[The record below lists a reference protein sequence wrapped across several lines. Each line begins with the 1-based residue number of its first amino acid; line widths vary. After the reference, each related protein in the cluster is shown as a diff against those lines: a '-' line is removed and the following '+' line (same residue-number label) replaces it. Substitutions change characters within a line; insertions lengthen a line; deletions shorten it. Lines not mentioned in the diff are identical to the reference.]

1 MSKTNSNPH
10 LPRRA
15 QECKRIVSSPCHVSA
30 IAIPNA
36 EAVKRRRHIE
46 DEDLSPPDA
55 KRTGHNHAADS
66 KPRINH
72 SKVKF
77 VEAWLS
83 TSCEATDDENS
94 LAALNLVGADDMPL
108 PSPSDSGASIALTSS
123 SKKSDKSS
131 ASVKD
136 TDYRKSLAYRNIYIE
151 CEDPPIGL
159 MRRAKEIITAS
170 RSSPEVDEVA
180 AREVKKISRQLRTKN
195 EEDIIQRLAPSVI
208 PGMDGILD
216 PRLESSADQQWANF
230 VPVPLKPSVS
240 TNPPPLPLPKPK
252 PDKAFGYSEKAFT
265 ENQLDT
271 IRLLTDRFGQSYAT
285 PDKGLLFPFLDD
297 EFKSQGKGGSHVI
310 ATNQA
315 AGAGAVAMIGLVE
328 LRRRGLGLNTIDYD
342 EPQFF
347 SLSVDHSTVHVHV
360 HWLNVG
366 AEDGQ
371 FSFHMEEL
379 SLHYL
384 RDLDGL
390 RTVHRTVKNILDWG
404 RKERLQA
411 IRKLLD
417 AYREKFQTE
426 RAAAERA
433 AAVASGSTPI
443 ETERPK
449 KIQKGRKRKSS
460 NITVTALNILDKPT
474 TKRAPPPPKPLQC
487 ARASYDF
494 VPGPE
499 DEQSALGFIEG
510 DTLEFVNAKAVDEN
524 GWLRGRVRGGNGRW
538 GLVPAE
544 YLELENVEETD
555 WPEEARVEPRNGQ
568 KQSNFI
574 PELEDEQSALG
585 FDEGGTIEFLDP
597 KEVDENGWLRGRIK
611 QGWKWALGTRPS

>member
-1 MSKTNSNPH
+1 VSKTNSNLH

-15 QECKRIVSSPCHVSA
+15 QECKRIVSCPCHVSA
-30 IAIPNA
+30 IAITNA

-83 TSCEATDDENS
+83 TSCEATDDENP
-94 LAALNLVGADDMPL
+94 LPALDLVAADDMPL
-108 PSPSDSGASIALTSS
+108 PSPDDSGASAAFTLSS
-123 SKKSDKSS
+123 NQSDKSS

-136 TDYRKSLAYRNIYIE
+136 ADYRESLGYRNIYINRKK
-151 CEDPPIGL
+151 PPTGL
-159 MRRAKEIITAS
+159 MRRAKEIVSGS
-170 RSSPEVDEVA
+170 RSSPEVDEA
-180 AREVKKISRQLRTKN
+180 AAEEVKEISRELETKN
-195 EEDIIQRLAPSVI
+195 EEDIIQQLAPSVI
-208 PGMDGILD
+208 PGMNGVPDRILA
-216 PRLESSADQQWANF
+216 SSADQQWTNF
-230 VPVPLKPSVS
+230 VPVPLKPSVTTS
-240 TNPPPLPLPKPK
+240 PPPLPLPRPK
-252 PDKAFGYSEKAFT
+252 PDKAFGYSDKAFT

-271 IRLLTDRFGQSYAT
+271 VRFLTDPLGRSYAT
-285 PDKGLLFPFLDD
+285 PDRGLLFPFLDD

-347 SLSVDHSTVHVHV
+347 SLSVDHSTVHVYV
-360 HWLNVG
+360 HWLSVG

-379 SLHYL
+379 SLYYL

-449 KIQKGRKRKSS
+449 QKQKGRKRKSS
-460 NITVTALNILDKPT
+460 NITVTAPNILDKPIA
-474 TKRAPPPPKPLQC
+474 KRAPPLILQS
-487 ARASYDF
+487 ARALSDF
-494 VPGPE
+494 IPEPE

-510 DTLEFVNAKAVDEN
+510 DTIEFVNAKAVDEN

-544 YLELENVEETD
+544 YLELESVGEID
-555 WPEEARVEPRNGQ
+555 WTEEARVEPRNGQ
-568 KQSNFI
+568 KQSNPI
-574 PELEDEQSALG
+574 PEPEDEQSALG
-585 FDEGGTIEFLDP
+585 FNEGGTIEFLDP
-597 KEVDENGWLRGRIK
+597 KAVDGNGWLRGRMK
-611 QGWKWALGTRPS
+611 RGWEWAVRTRAS

>member
-1 MSKTNSNPH
+1 
-10 LPRRA
+10 
-15 QECKRIVSSPCHVSA
+15 
-30 IAIPNA
+30 
-36 EAVKRRRHIE
+36 
-46 DEDLSPPDA
+46 
-55 KRTGHNHAADS
+55 
-66 KPRINH
+66 
-72 SKVKF
+72 
-77 VEAWLS
+77 
-83 TSCEATDDENS
+83 
-94 LAALNLVGADDMPL
+94 MPL
-108 PSPSDSGASIALTSS
+108 PSPDDSGASAAFTLSS
-123 SKKSDKSS
+123 NQSDKSS

-136 TDYRKSLAYRNIYIE
+136 TDYRKSLGYRNIYI
-151 CEDPPIGL
+151 DRKKPPTGL
-159 MRRAKEIITAS
+159 MRRAKEIVTGS
-170 RSSPEVDEVA
+170 RSSPEVDEA
-180 AREVKKISRQLRTKN
+180 AAEEVKEISRELETKN
-195 EEDIIQRLAPSVI
+195 EEDIIQQLAPSVI
-208 PGMDGILD
+208 PGMNGVPDRILA
-216 PRLESSADQQWANF
+216 SCADQQWTNF
-230 VPVPLKPSVS
+230 VPVPLKPSVTTS
-240 TNPPPLPLPKPK
+240 PPPLPLPKPK
-252 PDKAFGYSEKAFT
+252 PDKAFGYSDRAFT

-271 IRLLTDRFGQSYAT
+271 VRFLTDPLGRSYAT

-328 LRRRGLGLNTIDYD
+328 LTRRGLGLNTIDYD

-347 SLSVDHSTVHVHV
+347 SLSVDHSTVHVYV
-360 HWLNVG
+360 HWLSVG

-404 RKERLQA
+404 RKERLQT

-433 AAVASGSTPI
+433 AAVAWESTPI
-443 ETERPK
+443 ETEQPK
-449 KIQKGRKRKSS
+449 QKQKGRKRKSS
-460 NITVTALNILDKPT
+460 NVIVTTANVVDKPT

-487 ARASYDF
+487 ARALYDF

-499 DEQSALGFIEG
+499 YEQSALEFIEG
-510 DTLEFVNAKAVDEN
+510 DTIEFVNAKAVDGN
-524 GWLRGRVRGGNGRW
+524 GWLRGRVKGGNGRW

-544 YLELENVEETD
+544 YLELESVGEMD
-555 WPEEARVEPRNGQ
+555 WPEEARVEPLNGQ
-568 KQSNFI
+568 KQFNFI
-574 PELEDEQSALG
+574 PEPEDEQSALG

-611 QGWKWALGTRPS
+611 QGWKWALGTRPR